1 MSEQTKQPSDEPVEI
16 ERLLTA
22 VKDAQCLGETPERIT
37 VRVQKVYAAYLAQER
52 TIATLRATVER
63 LEQIIYAHSCEN
75 ALKHD
80 DWELSGEA
88 YAIDERRRAAREKEG
103 TDETER

>member
-1 MSEQTKQPSDEPVEI
+1 MSEQTKQPSAEPVESI

-63 LEQIIYAHSCEN
+63 LEARVS
-75 ALKHD
+75 
-80 DWELSGEA
+80 ELETYLMHQCGVPSEAAILARRGE
-88 YAIDERRRAAREKEG
+88 DR
-103 TDETER
+103 